1 MRGCSQ
7 SMQVWR
13 WRLRRVRVES
23 MGGGGLGDEE
33 WRRRGD
39 LLADGEV
46 GEGDAELVAVGGF
59 GWVVGL
65 DAWGDVAEEAA
76 GGEVGAEVAV
86 RAVLF
91 ASRSHVSHMV
101 GVVVDSS
108 VM

>member
-1 MRGCSQ
+1 M
-7 SMQVWR
+7 
-13 WRLRRVRVES
+13 
-23 MGGGGLGDEE
+23 
-33 WRRRGD
+33 
-39 LLADGEV
+39 ADGEV

-59 GWVVGL
+59 GWQIGF
-65 DAWGDVAEEAA
+65 DGRSDVSQKAA